1 MKTFFMK
8 TFILF
13 LSCWPFVVFSQDST
27 RINSRYEQLFY
38 SKGKVLKN
46 MQRKLGNIAFRD
58 IHLLWVRDFST
69 DSTRFAIHLPG
80 TGRMSAFLSPS
91 LEEGIFIDQH
101 ELPALIKSLDFFA
114 ELKEENLY
122 RDAAMYRYTTENGVR
137 FVLELPYKSRWTHL
151 KIYESYLVA
160 KNNTF
165 YDPIYIRTTDI
176 PKLVEL
182 LKMGLPTA
190 EQP

>member
-1 MKTFFMK
+1 METFFMK
-8 TFILF
+8 TFIL
-13 LSCWPFVVFSQDST
+13 LLLCWPIIVRAQDST
-27 RINSRYEQLFY
+27 RIDSRYETLFY

-58 IHLLWVRDFST
+58 VHLLWVRDVST
-69 DSTRFAIHLPG
+69 DSTRLAIHLPG
-80 TGRMSAFLSPS
+80 TRRMSAFLSPS

-101 ELPALIKSLDFFA
+101 ELPALVKALDFFA

-122 RDAAMYRYTTENGVR
+122 RDAAMYRYTTENGIR
-137 FVLELPYKSRWTHL
+137 FVLELPFKSRWVHL